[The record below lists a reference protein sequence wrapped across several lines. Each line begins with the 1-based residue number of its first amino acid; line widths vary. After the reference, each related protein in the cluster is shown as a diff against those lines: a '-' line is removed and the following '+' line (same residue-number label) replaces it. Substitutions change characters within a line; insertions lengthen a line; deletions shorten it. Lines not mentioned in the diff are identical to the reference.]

1 MPAAPLVPSESSAS
15 KANAIEPSSK
25 PGNDEGDAGGSA
37 DSRRGGGGGG
47 SQLGLDDEA
56 FGGGEET
63 ALARAAAP
71 VPWGGWGGGDVAD
84 DVTAGGA
91 ADADAPPAE
100 GGELAKA
107 TVARCCA
114 LLLARPGS
122 GADLPAAEAGAPA
135 AEAAAA
141 AAAAAFAETISSGVT
156 AGMRVESMR
165 TAAISVEPPVESEY
179 RPGDAGDA
187 GLLLWGSSPSG
198 FSPGAREPDGELM
211 RVASPG
217 RLLSLAYPR
226 AILGLHDGA

>member
-1 MPAAPLVPSESSAS
+1 M
-15 KANAIEPSSK
+15 EPSSK
-25 PGNDEGDAGGSA
+25 PGNDDGDAGGSA
-37 DSRRGGGGGG
+37 DSRLGGGGGG
-47 SQLGLDDEA
+47 SQLALDDDAFEA
-56 FGGGEET
+56 ET

-71 VPWGGWGGGDVAD
+71 VPFGGGD
-84 DVTAGGA
+84 DVEGGGA
-91 ADADAPPAE
+91 AEADAPGGCGE

-114 LLLARPGS
+114 LLPARTGS
-122 GADLPAAEAGAPA
+122 GGGVPGADAGAPA
-135 AEAAAA
+135 ATAFAAA
-141 AAAAAFAETISSGVT
+141 ISSGVT

-165 TAAISVEPPVESEY
+165 TAAISVEPSVESEY

-217 RLLSLAYPR
+217 KPALGYPR
-226 AILGLHDGA
+226 AILGLRAQA